1 MKAYNIHWETDGDLD
16 VFLSLPNEIKIPDGM
31 VDEDEISDY
40 ISDQTGWCHYR
51 LDVLEGCEDNPVYR
65 KEIQEIRKELSE
77 IQEYIK
83 TELF

>member
-1 MKAYNIHWETDGDLD
+1 MLD
-16 VFLSLPNEIKIPDGM
+16 KLLKKQ
-31 VDEDEISDY
+31 DELYE
-40 ISDQTGWCHYR
+40 R
-51 LDVLEGCEDNPVYR
+51 LDVLGGCEDNPVYR

>member
-1 MKAYNIHWETDGDLD
+1 MLD
-16 VFLSLPNEIKIPDGM
+16 KLLKKQ
-31 VDEDEISDY
+31 DELYE
-40 ISDQTGWCHYR
+40 R

>member
-1 MKAYNIHWETDGDLD
+1 MGHGRRSGRISESAARDQ
-16 VFLSLPNEIKIPDGM
+16 IPDGM

>member
-1 MKAYNIHWETDGDLD
+1 MLD
-16 VFLSLPNEIKIPDGM
+16 KLLKKQ
-31 VDEDEISDY
+31 DELYE
-40 ISDQTGWCHYR
+40 R

-83 TELF
+83 TELFQFGLGLHKENTIWTE